1 MRFLVVS
8 THLKIP
14 LEEFCIS
21 YSRSSGP
28 GGQNVNKV
36 SSKVTV
42 RWAVAQSPSLPID
55 LRQSVVT
62 YFGNRLTTSGDL
74 LVTSQRFR
82 DASKN
87 LSDCLAKL
95 RLLIAA
101 AVRPPKVRRPTRPSR
116 GSVARRLEQKRL
128 RADKKGARRP
138 EPWS

>member
-1 MRFLVVS
+1 MRLLVV
-8 THLKIP
+8 TAQLKIP
-14 LEEFCIS
+14 VEEFRIG

-42 RWAVAQSPSLPID
+42 RWAVGTSPSLSDD
-55 LRQSVVT
+55 LRQKVVVHL
-62 YFGNRLTTSGDL
+62 GPRLTASGDL

-87 LSDCLAKL
+87 RTDCLEKL
-95 RLLIAA
+95 RKLIAD
-101 AVRPPKVRRPTRPSR
+101 AVRPRKVRRRTNPTR
-116 GSVARRLEQKRL
+116 GSVARRLDEKRL
-128 RADKKGARRP
+128 RAHKKDSRRP